1 MSTNPLAQLGEQF
14 VTAYYQAFAAN
25 KTSVISFYNV
35 YFLILMFSHYI
46 LFFMNKIACSFEEQ
60 LKLRWISCTYYI

>member
-46 LFFMNKIACSFEEQ
+46 LFLYE
-60 LKLRWISCTYYI
+60 